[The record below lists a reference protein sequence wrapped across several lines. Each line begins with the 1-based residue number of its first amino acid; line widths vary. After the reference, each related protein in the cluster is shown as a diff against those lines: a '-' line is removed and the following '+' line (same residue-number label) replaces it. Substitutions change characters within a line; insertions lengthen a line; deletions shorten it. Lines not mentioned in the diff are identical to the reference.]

1 MDIQTFI
8 SNYQEAFGMQ
18 TLNSPSHSGTPT
30 DWKPNRESKRLL
42 VQMHEVSQ
50 RRKESQP

>member
-18 TLNSPSHSGTPT
+18 AELPHSGTPT
-30 DWKPNRESKRLL
+30 DWKL
-42 VQMHEVSQ
+42 QQ
-50 RRKESQP
+50 RK

>member
-18 TLNSPSHSGTPT
+18 AELPITFWYSDRFGSS
-30 DWKPNRESKRLL
+30 NRENKRLL

-50 RRKESQP
+50 RRKDSQP

>member
-18 TLNSPSHSGTPT
+18 AGTPHHILVLRQIGSS
-30 DWKPNRESKRLL
+30 NRESKRLL